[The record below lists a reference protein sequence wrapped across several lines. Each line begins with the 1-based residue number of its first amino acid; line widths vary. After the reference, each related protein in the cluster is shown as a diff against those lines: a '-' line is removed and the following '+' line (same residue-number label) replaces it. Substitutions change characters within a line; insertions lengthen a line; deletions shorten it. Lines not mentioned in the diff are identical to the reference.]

1 MVINIQKKPFK
12 STIRSAPKSNKLVVL
27 MHAAFNNVLLKR
39 FLMSRIK
46 KPPMILS
53 NIAKNFTKNFTKN
66 FANKEGTVTV
76 VVVDSRMFEVPKKD
90 DSLLVGNGLNFQ
102 PICSPCPPTGT
113 NSVLLRGKKS
123 LREGCLRS
131 SERLQVFH
139 RDVEIPEISEFY
151 ASFSSYD

>member
-1 MVINIQKKPFK
+1 
-12 STIRSAPKSNKLVVL
+12 
-27 MHAAFNNVLLKR
+27 
-39 FLMSRIK
+39 MSRIN

-76 VVVDSRMFEVPKKD
+76 VVVGNHYWWQTAVCSKFQRKMTLCAFLRFTKTTHAKILK
-90 DSLLVGNGLNFQ
+90 SLVGNGLNFQ

-139 RDVEIPEISEFY
+139 RVKISHSVHSKGSKIEKGIRT
-151 ASFSSYD
+151 